1 MACVSSD
8 VTELQKVEKNWKNQ
22 KIAKM
27 AAPNKLRILAESKVR
42 KVFGSLND
50 LTPLKAKKLFHEL
63 EVHQVE
69 LEMQNE
75 ELRETQL
82 RLEKA
87 YDQYA
92 DLFDFA
98 PVGYL
103 LLDEEGIVKNIN
115 LTACILLGTERAD
128 IKDKDFCA
136 YLVSGESDKLYLALR
151 EAFHTEVNPSFE
163 LQIKPND
170 RYSFTA
176 LFQSS
181 LNANE
186 DYTKSLCRLSM
197 QDVTKLRKVETLQ
210 RQYENLQKEKENIQQ
225 YLDLAPIIF
234 LLIDNDHN
242 VEMINQKGCDIL
254 GYDRLEILGENWF
267 ENFMPYADKAN
278 ATNFD
283 FENKKFLLN
292 PHYEC
297 NVLNK
302 NSGVQLVGWTNT
314 SVLDKSGNLIGTL
327 CAGVLLNERN

>member
-1 MACVSSD
+1 MVKKA
-8 VTELQKVEKNWKNQ
+8 T
-22 KIAKM
+22 
-27 AAPNKLRILAESKVR
+27 PNKLRILAEAKV
-42 KVFGSLND
+42 KKTFDSLNG
-50 LTPLKAKKLFHEL
+50 LTPLKAKILFHEL

-82 RLEKA
+82 RLQEA

-103 LLDEEGIVKNIN
+103 LLDEKGIVKNIN

-128 IKDKDFCA
+128 IKNKDFYT
-136 YLVSGESDKLYLALR
+136 YLSSGESDKLYLALR

-176 LFQSS
+176 LFQST

-186 DYTKSLCRLSM
+186 DRTKSLCRLSM
-197 QDVTKLRKVETLQ
+197 QDVTKLRKAETLE
-210 RQYENLQKEKENIQQ
+210 RQYENLQKENIQQ

-234 LLIDNDHN
+234 LLIDTEHN

-283 FENKKFLLN
+283 FENKKFLLK
-292 PHYEC
+292 PHTEC

-302 NSGVQLVGWTNT
+302 NGGLQLVDWTNT
-314 SVLDKSGNLIGTL
+314 SVLDKSGNLIGTI
-327 CAGVLLNERN
+327 CAGVLLNERK

>member
-1 MACVSSD
+1 MVKKA
-8 VTELQKVEKNWKNQ
+8 T
-22 KIAKM
+22 
-27 AAPNKLRILAESKVR
+27 PNKLRILAEAKV
-42 KVFGSLND
+42 KKTFDSLNG
-50 LTPLKAKKLFHEL
+50 LTPLKAKILFHEL

-82 RLEKA
+82 RLQEA

-103 LLDEEGIVKNIN
+103 LLDEKGIVKNIN

-128 IKDKDFCA
+128 IKNKDFYT
-136 YLVSGESDKLYLALR
+136 YLSSGESDKLYLALR

-176 LFQSS
+176 LFQST

-186 DYTKSLCRLSM
+186 DRTKSLCRLSM
-197 QDVTKLRKVETLQ
+197 QDVTKLRKAETLE
-210 RQYENLQKEKENIQQ
+210 RQYENLQKENIQQ

-234 LLIDNDHN
+234 LLIDTEHN

-283 FENKKFLLN
+283 FENKKFLLK
-292 PHYEC
+292 PHFEC

-302 NSGVQLVGWTNT
+302 NGSLQLVDWTNT
-314 SVLDKSGNLIGTL
+314 SVLDKSGNLIGTI
-327 CAGVLLNERN
+327 CAGVLLNERK

>member
-1 MACVSSD
+1 MVKKS
-8 VTELQKVEKNWKNQ
+8 T
-22 KIAKM
+22 
-27 AAPNKLRILAESKVR
+27 PNKLRILAEAKAK
-42 KVFGSLND
+42 KVFGSLKD

-82 RLEKA
+82 RLEEA

-103 LLDEEGIVKNIN
+103 LLDENGIVKNIN
-115 LTACILLGTERAD
+115 FTACILLGTERAD
-128 IKDKDFCA
+128 IKDKDFYT
-136 YLVSGESDKLYLALR
+136 YLSSGESDKLYLALR

-176 LFQSS
+176 LFQSA

-186 DYTKSLCRLSM
+186 DRTKSLCRLSM
-197 QDVTKLRKVETLQ
+197 QDVTKLRKAETLQ
-210 RQYENLQKEKENIQQ
+210 RQYENLQREKENIQQ

-234 LLIDNDHN
+234 LLIDTEHS
-242 VEMINQKGCDIL
+242 VQMINQKGCEML
-254 GYDRLEILGENWF
+254 GYDRLEILGKNWF
-267 ENFMPYADKAN
+267 ENFMPYADKVN
-278 ATNFD
+278 GTNFD
-283 FENKKFLLN
+283 FENKKFLLK
-292 PHYEC
+292 PRSEC

-302 NSGVQLVGWTNT
+302 NGGSQLVDWTNT
-314 SVLDKSGNLIGTL
+314 SVLGKSGNLIGTV
-327 CAGVLLNERN
+327 CTGVLLNERK

>member
-1 MACVSSD
+1 MVKKA
-8 VTELQKVEKNWKNQ
+8 T
-22 KIAKM
+22 
-27 AAPNKLRILAESKVR
+27 PNKLRILAEAKV
-42 KVFGSLND
+42 KKTFDSLNG
-50 LTPLKAKKLFHEL
+50 LTPLKAKILFHEL

-82 RLEKA
+82 RLQEA

-103 LLDEEGIVKNIN
+103 LLDEKGIVKNIN

-128 IKDKDFCA
+128 IKNKDFYT
-136 YLVSGESDKLYLALR
+136 YLSSGESDKLYLALR
-151 EAFHTEVNPSFE
+151 EAFHTDVNPSFE

-176 LFQSS
+176 LFQST

-186 DYTKSLCRLSM
+186 DRTKSLCRLSM
-197 QDVTKLRKVETLQ
+197 QDVTKLRKAETLE
-210 RQYENLQKEKENIQQ
+210 RQYENLQKENIQQ

-234 LLIDNDHN
+234 LLIDTEHN

-283 FENKKFLLN
+283 FENKKFLLK
-292 PHYEC
+292 PHFEC

-302 NSGVQLVGWTNT
+302 NGDLQLVDWTNT
-314 SVLDKSGNLIGTL
+314 SVLDKSGNLIGTV
-327 CAGVLLNERN
+327 CTGVLLNERK